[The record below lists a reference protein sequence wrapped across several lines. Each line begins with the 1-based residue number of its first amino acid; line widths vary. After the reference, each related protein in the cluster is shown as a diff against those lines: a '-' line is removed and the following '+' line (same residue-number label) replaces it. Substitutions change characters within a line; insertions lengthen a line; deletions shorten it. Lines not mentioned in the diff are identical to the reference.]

1 MDHWSLNRHPEAIAA
16 LRALHDVGVV
26 RAEWNHPGYEVL
38 RHRNLIAWRAAST
51 TARDYRLTPRGRELA
66 KDLFG

>member
-1 MDHWSLNRHPEAIAA
+1 MVLASLLVLLGIMLLFSWTAF
-16 LRALHDVGVV
+16 VGVV